1 MVMAGAYDVN
11 ISVSDSANPVPPEV
25 DSPRLTDG
33 GPAPADLGK
42 VLAAHRIVVCVG
54 SGGVGKTT
62 TSAALAVHAASTG
75 RRVLC
80 LTIDPAKRLAQS
92 LGLDEL
98 HGSEQAV
105 APELFAEYGL
115 PLHGS
120 LSAMMLD
127 MKRTFDDLIA
137 GHASSPEQR
146 DRILGNRLYQYVSTS
161 LAGTQE
167 YMAMEKLHA
176 VRHDERFDLIVLDT
190 PPTTNALDF
199 LDAPQK
205 LVGAIDSP
213 VMRWFV
219 EQLESASGFGIMGR
233 GAAFVLKGLG
243 RFTGMEFLQNV
254 GQFVTELNSLFG
266 GFRERA
272 KSVYEDLKG
281 KEVAF
286 VIVTSP
292 SPLTVAEA
300 IYFTRKLREYGIEPK
315 AMVVNR
321 VHAAPEVGAADP
333 EELREELAQFLTA
346 RGFANN
352 PDTLLRGLESATED
366 ALTMARRDLQ
376 GLKRLRKS
384 VGDDLPY
391 VEVPA
396 FDRDVHELGS
406 LARLSEYLVSSQ

>member
-1 MVMAGAYDVN
+1 M
-11 ISVSDSANPVPPEV
+11 
-25 DSPRLTDG
+25 
-33 GPAPADLGK
+33 DLAK
-42 VLAAHRIVVCVG
+42 VLEAQRVIVCVG

-62 TSAALAVHAASTG
+62 TSAALAVRAASEG

-92 LGLDEL
+92 LGLSEL
-98 HGSEQAV
+98 HGGEQQV
-105 APELFAEYGL
+105 APELFACYGL
-115 PLHGS
+115 PLRGS

-127 MKRTFDDLIA
+127 MKRTFDDLVER
-137 GHASSPEQR
+137 HASSGDQR
-146 DRILGNRLYQYVSTS
+146 QRILKNRMYQYVSTS

-176 VRHDERFDLIVLDT
+176 VRRDPRFDLIVLDT

-199 LDAPQK
+199 LEAPQK

-219 EQLESASGFGIMGR
+219 DTLQAAPGLGLMSR

-243 RFTGMEFLQNV
+243 RFTGAEFLQHV
-254 GQFVTELNSLFG
+254 GEFVSELNELFG

-272 KSVYEDLKG
+272 QAVYEDLKG
-281 KEVAF
+281 PDVAF

-292 SPLTVAEA
+292 SPGTVAEA
-300 IYFTRKLREYGIEPK
+300 IFFTRKLREYGITPR

-321 VHAAPEVGAADP
+321 VHHAKLPSADRDA
-333 EELREELAQFLTA
+333 LARELAGYWPEQEDVDEVLS
-346 RGFANN
+346 RM
-352 PDTLLRGLESATED
+352 LRAAQDASVLAQRDQQGLE
-366 ALTMARRDLQ
+366 
-376 GLKRLRKS
+376 RLRKS
-384 VGDDLPY
+384 VGQDLPY

-396 FDRDVHELGS
+396 FERDVHDLGALS
-406 LARLSEYLVSSQ
+406 RLSHHLA

>member
-1 MVMAGAYDVN
+1 M
-11 ISVSDSANPVPPEV
+11 
-25 DSPRLTDG
+25 
-33 GPAPADLGK
+33 DLAK
-42 VLAAHRIVVCVG
+42 VLDTHRVIVCVG

-62 TSAALAVHAASTG
+62 TSAALAVRAASEG
-75 RRVLC
+75 RNVLC

-92 LGLDEL
+92 LGLNEL
-98 HGSEQAV
+98 HSGEQRV
-105 APELFAEYGL
+105 SPELFAQYGL
-115 PLHGS
+115 TCRGS

-127 MKRTFDDLIA
+127 MKRTFDDLVER
-137 GHASSPEQR
+137 HASSKAQGQR
-146 DRILGNRLYQYVSTS
+146 IFANRLYQYVSTS

-176 VRHDERFDLIVLDT
+176 VRRDPRFDLIVLDT

-219 EQLESASGFGIMGR
+219 DTLQATPGLGLMSR

-243 RFTGMEFLQNV
+243 RFTGAEFLQQV
-254 GQFVTELNSLFG
+254 GQFVSELNELFG

-272 KSVYEDLKG
+272 QAVYEDLKG
-281 KEVAF
+281 PDVAF

-292 SPLTVAEA
+292 SPGTVAEA
-300 IYFTRKLREYGIEPK
+300 IFFTRKLREYGITPR

-321 VHAAPEVGAADP
+321 VHTAAPPHGDKPQLTA
-333 EELREELAQFLTA
+333 ELAQHLPQPEA
-346 RGFANN
+346 AGS
-352 PDTLLRGLESATED
+352 LLDRMWRAAED
-366 ALTMARRDLQ
+366 AALLAQRDHQ
-376 GLKRLRKS
+376 GLVRLRKA
-384 VGDDLPY
+384 VGSELPY

-396 FDRDVHELGS
+396 FERDVHDLGA
-406 LARLSEYLVSSQ
+406 LTRLSHHLAQAQ

>member
-1 MVMAGAYDVN
+1 M
-11 ISVSDSANPVPPEV
+11 
-25 DSPRLTDG
+25 
-33 GPAPADLGK
+33 DLSK
-42 VLAAHRIVVCVG
+42 VLETHRVIVCVG

-62 TSAALAVHAASTG
+62 TSAALAVRAASAG
-75 RRVLC
+75 RNVLC

-92 LGLDEL
+92 LGLTEL
-98 HGSEQAV
+98 HGAEQRVSA
-105 APELFAEYGL
+105 ELFQQHGL
-115 PLHGS
+115 VCRGS

-127 MKRTFDDLIA
+127 MKRTFDDLVA
-137 GHASSPEQR
+137 RHASSSAQR
-146 DRILGNRLYQYVSTS
+146 QRIFANRLYQYVSTS

-176 VRHDERFDLIVLDT
+176 VRRDPRFDLVILDT

-219 EQLESASGFGIMGR
+219 DTLQAAPGLGLMSR

-243 RFTGMEFLQNV
+243 RFTGAEFLEQV
-254 GQFVTELNSLFG
+254 GQFVSELNELFG

-272 KSVYEDLKG
+272 QAVYEDLKG
-281 KEVAF
+281 PDVAF

-292 SPLTVAEA
+292 SPATVAEA
-300 IYFTRKLREYGIEPK
+300 IFFTRKLREYGITPR

-321 VHAAPEVGAADP
+321 VHSTPPPQGDRAQLVA
-333 EELREELAQFLTA
+333 ELAKYWPE
-346 RGFANN
+346 
-352 PDTLLRGLESATED
+352 PDAAGSLLDRMWRATED
-366 ALTMARRDLQ
+366 AAQLAQRDQQ
-376 GLKRLRKS
+376 GLVRLRKA
-384 VGDDLPY
+384 VGNDLPY

-396 FDRDVHELGS
+396 FERDVHDLGA
-406 LARLSEYLVSSQ
+406 LTRLSHHLAQAT

>member
-1 MVMAGAYDVN
+1 MD
-11 ISVSDSANPVPPEV
+11 
-25 DSPRLTDG
+25 LT
-33 GPAPADLGK
+33 K
-42 VLAAHRIVVCVG
+42 VLETHRVIVCVG

-62 TSAALAVHAASTG
+62 TSAALAVRAAGAG
-75 RRVLC
+75 RNVLC

-92 LGLDEL
+92 LGLTAIQ
-98 HGSEQAV
+98 GREQQVSAQ
-105 APELFAEYGL
+105 LFAEQGV
-115 PLHGS
+115 PCTGS

-127 MKRTFDDLIA
+127 MKHTFDDLVRR
-137 GHASSPEQR
+137 HASSPEQR
-146 DRILGNRLYQYVSTS
+146 QRILGNRLYQYVSTS

-176 VRHDERFDLIVLDT
+176 VRRDARFDLIVLDT

-219 EQLESASGFGIMGR
+219 DTLTGTPGVGLVGR

-243 RFTGMEFLQNV
+243 RFTGTEFLENV
-254 GQFVTELNSLFG
+254 GQFVRELNDLFG

-272 KSVYEDLKG
+272 KAVYEDLKG
-281 KEVAF
+281 PDVAF

-292 SPLTVAEA
+292 SPGTVAEA
-300 IYFTRKLREYGIEPK
+300 IFFTRKLREYGISPK

-321 VHAAPEVGAADP
+321 VHELVDLGGDRSEQKRELEAELHAVASSEDAEALLLRMLEAAADARTLA
-333 EELREELAQFLTA
+333 LRDQ
-346 RGFANN
+346 
-352 PDTLLRGLESATED
+352 
-366 ALTMARRDLQ
+366 Q
-376 GLKRLRKS
+376 GLSRLRKA
-384 VGDDLPY
+384 VGGDLAY

-396 FDRDVHELGS
+396 FERDVHD
-406 LARLSEYLVSSQ
+406 LAALAALSHYLAPVAN

>member
-1 MVMAGAYDVN
+1 MVMVAASDVN
-11 ISVSDSANPVPPEV
+11 KSEWSERGSEEHGLDALLPNPEPE
-25 DSPRLTDG
+25 PN
-33 GPAPADLGK
+33 DLAR
-42 VLAAHRIVVCVG
+42 VLQSHRVVVCVG

-62 TSAALAVHAASTG
+62 TSAALAVHAASQG

-92 LGLDEL
+92 LGLAEL
-98 HGSEQAV
+98 RGSEQQVSA
-105 APELFAEYGL
+105 ELFASYGL
-115 PLHGS
+115 TLRGS

-127 MKRTFDDLIA
+127 MKHTFDDLVA
-137 GHASSPEQR
+137 GHASTPEQR
-146 DRILGNRLYQYVSTS
+146 DRILNNRLYQYVSTS

-176 VRHDERFDLIVLDT
+176 VRHDGRFDLIVLDT

-219 EQLESASGFGIMGR
+219 DTLEQSSGISLVGR

-243 RFTGMEFLQNV
+243 RFTGAEFLQNV

-272 KSVYEDLKG
+272 KAVYDDLKG
-281 KEVAF
+281 KDVAF

-321 VHAAPEVGAADP
+321 VHIAPEVGPD
-333 EELREELAQFLTA
+333 EEARNELADLLSA
-346 RGFANN
+346 RHVKLEPNA
-352 PDTLLRGLESATED
+352 LLARMQLATED
-366 ALTMARRDLQ
+366 AHTLAHRDLQ

-384 VGDDLPY
+384 VGTDLPY

-396 FDRDVHELGS
+396 FERDVHELGS
-406 LARLSEYLVSSQ
+406 LARLSEYLVGTRAV

>member
-1 MVMAGAYDVN
+1 MAGAYDVN
-11 ISVSDSANPVPPEV
+11 ISVSDSADPVSPAAGA
-25 DSPRLTDG
+25 PRLSDA
-33 GPAPADLGK
+33 GPAPVPADLGK
-42 VLAAHRIVVCVG
+42 VLASHRVVVCVG

-62 TSAALAVHAASTG
+62 TSAALAVHAASAG

-92 LGLDEL
+92 LGLDTL
-98 HGSEQAV
+98 HGSEQSV
-105 APELFAEYGL
+105 APAVFAQYGL
-115 PLHGS
+115 PLRGS

-127 MKRTFDDLIA
+127 MKHTFDDLIA

-219 EQLESASGFGIMGR
+219 ETLEGSSGLSLMGR

-243 RFTGMEFLQNV
+243 RFTGMEFLRNV

-281 KEVAF
+281 KDVAF

-321 VHAAPEVGAADP
+321 VHSAPEIGSGDGEVRD
-333 EELREELAQFLTA
+333 ELAQFL
-346 RGFANN
+346 RSHGFAND
-352 PDTLLRGLESATED
+352 PDVLLDRMQSATED

>member
-1 MVMAGAYDVN
+1 M
-11 ISVSDSANPVPPEV
+11 SDSKRP
-25 DSPRLTDG
+25 SI
-33 GPAPADLGK
+33 PAREPIDLGR
-42 VLAAHRIVVCVG
+42 VLESHRVIVCVG

-62 TSAALAVHAASTG
+62 TSAALAVNAAAQG

-92 LGLDEL
+92 LGLQEL
-98 HGSEQAV
+98 RGSEQQVSA
-105 APELFAEYGL
+105 ELFASYGL
-115 PLHGS
+115 TLRGS

-127 MKRTFDDLIA
+127 MKHTFDDLVA
-137 GHASSPEQR
+137 GYASSAEQR

-176 VRHDERFDLIVLDT
+176 VRHDGRFDLIVLDT

-219 EQLESASGFGIMGR
+219 ETLENSGGGKLFGR
-233 GAAFVLKGLG
+233 GAAYVLKGLG
-243 RFTGMEFLQNV
+243 RFTGTEFLENV

-272 KSVYEDLKG
+272 KAVYDDLKG
-281 KEVAF
+281 KDVAF

-321 VHAAPEVGAADP
+321 VHHAPEIGPDDEA
-333 EELREELAQFLTA
+333 RRELADFLSERHLKLEPNALLA
-346 RGFANN
+346 RMQ
-352 PDTLLRGLESATED
+352 LATED
-366 ALTMARRDLQ
+366 AHTLARRDLS

-384 VGDDLPY
+384 VGADLPY

-406 LARLSEYLVSSQ
+406 LARLSEYLVGTRRS

>member
-1 MVMAGAYDVN
+1 MKLA
-11 ISVSDSANPVPPEV
+11 EV
-25 DSPRLTDG
+25 VAT
-33 GPAPADLGK
+33 
-42 VLAAHRIVVCVG
+42 HRVVVCVG

-62 TSAALAVHAASTG
+62 TSAALAVSAASAG
-75 RRVLC
+75 RHVLC

-92 LGLDEL
+92 LGLQEI
-98 HGSEQAV
+98 HGSEQQVSPA
-105 APELFAEYGL
+105 LFEQQGL
-115 PLHGS
+115 PLRGS

-127 MKRTFDDLIA
+127 MKRTFDDLVA
-137 GHASSPEQR
+137 RQASSSAQR
-146 DRILGNRLYQYVSTS
+146 ERIFANRLYQYVSTS

-176 VRHDERFDLIVLDT
+176 VRRDPRFDLVILDT

-219 EQLESASGFGIMGR
+219 ETLQGATGLSLMGR

-243 RFTGMEFLQNV
+243 RFTGAEFLQNV
-254 GQFVTELNSLFG
+254 GQFVTELNDLFG

-272 KSVYEDLKG
+272 KAVYEDLKG
-281 KEVAF
+281 PDVAF

-292 SPLTVAEA
+292 APGSVSEA
-300 IYFTRKLREYGIEPK
+300 IFFTRKLREYGITPR

-321 VHAAPEVGAADP
+321 VHALIESDGAHDALLGELKARLPERVAADDLLARMLAAS
-333 EELREELAQFLTA
+333 EDARVLALRDHQ
-346 RGFANN
+346 
-352 PDTLLRGLESATED
+352 GLE
-366 ALTMARRDLQ
+366 
-376 GLKRLRKS
+376 RLRKAA
-384 VGDDLPY
+384 GHDLPF

-396 FDRDVHELGS
+396 FDRDVHDLAA
-406 LARLSEYLVSSQ
+406 LARLSHHLAPESDARFPNG